1 MDFSMDKSDH
11 VSLVLDQSARTDS
24 MHDKTQFY
32 PIETHRPLKGQVI
45 ASYAAMAEFIDGEDK
60 RAIVEAV
67 QRSGA
72 SVLSAV
78 KLMRK
83 RCHATEVDATRVLKE
98 IVRDLQLGMSVE
110 KVVSK
115 PYRFTLELFYYTEP
129 KNIPEDD
136 PHWSQITLLQSDKL
150 SVNILSPDIGTE
162 TLSH

>member
-1 MDFSMDKSDH
+1 MMDFSMDKSDH
-11 VSLVLDQSARTDS
+11 VVPVLDQSARIDS
-24 MHDKTQFY
+24 THDATYDGTQFF
-32 PIETHRPLKGQVI
+32 PIGTHRPVKGQVI

-60 RAIVEAV
+60 RVIVEAV
-67 QRSGA
+67 QRPGA

-98 IVRDLQLGMSVE
+98 IIQDLQAGMSVE
-110 KVVSK
+110 EVLVK

-136 PHWSQITLLQSDKL
+136 LHWSQITLLQSDKF
-150 SVNILSPDIGTE
+150 SVNIPSL
-162 TLSH
+162 

>member
-1 MDFSMDKSDH
+1 MMDATYDE
-11 VSLVLDQSARTDS
+11 
-24 MHDKTQFY
+24 TQFF
-32 PIETHRPLKGQVI
+32 PIETHRPLKGQVM

-98 IVRDLQLGMSVE
+98 IIQDLQSGMSVDE
-110 KVVSK
+110 VVGK
-115 PYRFTLELFYYTEP
+115 PYRFTVELFYYVEP

-150 SVNILSPDIGTE
+150 SVNIPQS
-162 TLSH
+162 